1 MRTLHLPL
9 GDPRSRRG
17 ACNAFRLRPSAQS
30 PKARERPNY
39 TKLVC
44 RCGRTPQ
51 WRRGTLRRAS
61 PKAARAA
68 SRSAYKVSEHLRRR
82 APDDSRR
89 TRRVRGRT
97 LARGG
102 DGRRLQSTGG
112 PPRAPCARGG
122 SRRGRAVAAFGR
134 IGKRRFAE
142 HGPCVG
148 RAAGIERVRSAA
160 EPPQRPHAADYRRRK
175 TARAAF
181 GVRRGD
187 LDSIEHLVRLAASAM
202 AVELSR
208 EQGNQPGRRRAFWE
222 RLMTQTYVDAAA
234 ARDDA
239 AARGI
244 TPATHYVAIALEA
257 EVSEEQTAAA
267 CRNALRD
274 AALQAYRAA
283 NADSGLLERGSTL
296 FFFVP
301 AAREIDAANA
311 RTATALLARTLPK
324 KHPNLRVGGGVGS
337 RVPFTDLHRSAGQA
351 RDALAISRRVYGA
364 GRIGVHDE
372 LGAYPLLLAGA
383 DAAQLREFAA
393 RTLAPLRVYDEKHQ
407 TELERT
413 LRLYFC
419 VGENVKTAAE
429 QLNVHRHTVFYRLR
443 QIGDIC
449 GCKFDD
455 PHDQLTLR
463 MAIAIDALTT

>member
-1 MRTLHLPL
+1 MTPDELVAFAEELSRVAATGGGSKALADLLARHARVGVLVEDERWRHLAASGSADL
-9 GDPRSRRG
+9 
-17 ACNAFRLRPSAQS
+17 PS
-30 PKARERPNY
+30 
-39 TKLVC
+39 TV
-44 RCGRTPQ
+44 
-51 WRRGTLRRAS
+51 RAS
-61 PKAARAA
+61 VGQPG
-68 SRSAYKVSEHLRRR
+68 SSAYAPLQNRRN
-82 APDDSRR
+82 
-89 TRRVRGRT
+89 GRT
-97 LARGG
+97 LPITVGEK
-102 DGRRLQSTGG
+102 RLGQLS
-112 PPRAPCARGG
+112 
-122 SRRGRAVAAFGR
+122 VFG
-134 IGKRRFAE
+134 E
-142 HGPCVG
+142 
-148 RAAGIERVRSAA
+148 
-160 EPPQRPHAADYRRRK
+160 
-175 TARAAF
+175 
-181 GVRRGD
+181 GD

-443 QIGDIC
+443 QIGEIC
-449 GCKFDD
+449 ACKLDD

-463 MAIAIDALTT
+463 MAMAIDALTN